1 MLHHLYS
8 SVQKHA
14 EELGGSATGVGVY
27 IFKYFLFGERIW
39 QDLHDLLMAG
49 LSAVVGY
56 LAVMLVRKV
65 IATASPQPLSE
76 GEGLKNKEDAKA

>member
-8 SVQKHA
+8 SVHKHA
-14 EELGGSATGVGVY
+14 EELGGGVTGVGVY
-27 IFKYFLFGERIW
+27 VFKYFLFGERIW

-65 IATASPQPLSE
+65 IAT
-76 GEGLKNKEDAKA
+76 GEKKDDAKA